1 MSNKV
6 TTLEQLKG
14 KIFKLGQFEPSNNRE
29 FKATD
34 VKYTTTSSVL
44 FTDKRTFNFLKSE
57 IRNFLNLIEI
67 IEAKE
72 PFKANLNDNESLP
85 STNNKKINLSVF
97 EPTETQLKTQKAL
110 TDMLDKVLAGDKDA
124 IPQAKAVCDI
134 ANTMVN
140 MEKSQIQLMQL
151 AIKSNKK

>member
-72 PFKANLNDNESLP
+72 PFKANLND
-85 STNNKKINLSVF
+85 KAKI
-97 EPTETQLKTQKAL
+97 
-110 TDMLDKVLAGDKDA
+110 
-124 IPQAKAVCDI
+124 IPK
-134 ANTMVN
+134 
-140 MEKSQIQLMQL
+140 
-151 AIKSNKK
+151 

>member
-14 KIFKLGQFEPSNNRE
+14 KTFKLGQFEPSNNRE

-34 VKYTTTSSVL
+34 VKYTTTNSVL

-57 IRNFLNLIEI
+57 IKNFLNLIEI

-72 PFKANLNDNESLP
+72 SFKANLNDNENLP
-85 STNNKKINLSVF
+85 STNNQKIDLSVF

>member
-1 MSNKV
+1 MNNNI

-14 KIFKLGQFEPSNNRE
+14 KTFKLGQFDPSI
-29 FKATD
+29 KK
-34 VKYTTTSSVL
+34 KYTLNDIKYNDVSTVL
-44 FTDKRTFNFLKSE
+44 FTDKRTFNLLKHE
-57 IRNFLNLIEI
+57 IKNFLNLIEVV
-67 IEAKE
+67 EAKE
-72 PFKANLNDNESLP
+72 PFKANLNDEKNLP
-85 STNNKKINLSVF
+85 STNTQKIDLSVF
-97 EPTETQLKTQKAL
+97 EPTETQLKTQNAL

-151 AIKSNKK
+151 AIRSNKK

>member
-6 TTLEQLKG
+6 TNLEQLKG
-14 KIFKLGQFEPSNNRE
+14 KTFKLGQFDPSNNRE

-34 VKYTTTSSVL
+34 VKFTTTNSVL

-57 IRNFLNLIEI
+57 IKNFLNLIEI

-72 PFKANLNDNESLP
+72 PFKANLNDNENLP
-85 STNNKKINLSVF
+85 STNNQKIDLSVF

>member
-6 TTLEQLKG
+6 TNLEQLKG
-14 KIFKLGQFEPSNNRE
+14 KTFKLGQFDPSNNRE

-34 VKYTTTSSVL
+34 VKYTTTNSVL

-57 IRNFLNLIEI
+57 IKNFLNLIEI

-72 PFKANLNDNESLP
+72 PFKANLNDNENLP
-85 STNNKKINLSVF
+85 STNNQKIDLSVF